1 METQQRQLLLLR
13 RYQQQRGWP
22 HWHCKILWCTFAVRM
37 CVQEAFSFLV
47 LQSGYP
53 GLNKWQISAVEWNPD
68 YIRTHSLLP
77 ISLDFQSFISL
88 YITLFQKLSFCPNC
102 SFECMQCWYS
112 LQDSGNLNFPAL
124 FLLCSCPAKST
135 GKYEISKISVWILD
149 KHWTLRI
156 VWIFLGPFWEEF
168 SPMIL
173 DVILDGNFLKK
184 CPRIKVAW
192 HWHGMHLVSANLILN
207 PRIVVGVWGTFVRPP
222 ERKHRKQI
230 HATFICIGI
239 GK

>member
-1 METQQRQLLLLR
+1 METQQRQLLLLLR

-88 YITLFQKLSFCPNC
+88 ISHYSKSRIFVQIVHLKF
-102 SFECMQCWYS
+102 WYS
-112 LQDSGNLNFPAL
+112 LQDSGNLKFPAL
-124 FLLCSCPAKST
+124 FLLCSCLAKST
-135 GKYEISKISVWILD
+135 GKYKMKFPKFQFEF
-149 KHWTLRI
+149 WT
-156 VWIFLGPFWEEF
+156 
-168 SPMIL
+168 
-173 DVILDGNFLKK
+173 N
-184 CPRIKVAW
+184 
-192 HWHGMHLVSANLILN
+192 
-207 PRIVVGVWGTFVRPP
+207 
-222 ERKHRKQI
+222 
-230 HATFICIGI
+230 IGL
-239 GK
+239 

>member
-88 YITLFQKLSFCPNC
+88 ISHC
-102 SFECMQCWYS
+102 SKSRVFVQIVPLKHKECMKFWYS
-112 LQDSGNLNFPAL
+112 LQCSGNLNGPAL

-135 GKYEISKISVWILD
+135 GRYKMKFP
-149 KHWTLRI
+149 K
-156 VWIFLGPFWEEF
+156 F
-168 SPMIL
+168 
-173 DVILDGNFLKK
+173 
-184 CPRIKVAW
+184 
-192 HWHGMHLVSANLILN
+192 
-207 PRIVVGVWGTFVRPP
+207 
-222 ERKHRKQI
+222 
-230 HATFICIGI
+230 
-239 GK
+239 

>member
-88 YITLFQKLSFCPNC
+88 YITLFQKSNFCPNC
-102 SFECMQCWYS
+102 SFEILILTTGFGEFEFSRTFPLMF
-112 LQDSGNLNFPAL
+112 LSGKKYGKIWNFQNFSLNFGQTL
-124 FLLCSCPAKST
+124 DFKNSVN
-135 GKYEISKISVWILD
+135 ISG
-149 KHWTLRI
+149 TL
-156 VWIFLGPFWEEF
+156 
-168 SPMIL
+168 
-173 DVILDGNFLKK
+173 
-184 CPRIKVAW
+184 
-192 HWHGMHLVSANLILN
+192 
-207 PRIVVGVWGTFVRPP
+207 
-222 ERKHRKQI
+222 
-230 HATFICIGI
+230 
-239 GK
+239 